1 MLMGIGPVSAALPEV
16 WLVLSASGGIHGATA
31 HRLQEIWAVE
41 DRPTLDWRVC
51 TWAELSL
58 AAGVLPQ
65 LVVTLGAAAY
75 LEGVELSLASPALQ
89 RVPALAALL
98 PQAGFPSPR
107 ARGSWR
113 SAAVFLDQPVE
124 RIVQLLRLALPGHSR
139 IGVLFGP
146 DSIAVKPA
154 LARALAGHGLTL
166 VAQTVPDTAAGPYP
180 ALRALLDE
188 VDLLLALPDKL
199 VFSSS
204 NMYNILL
211 AAYRQRVPVVS
222 YSAAHVRAGALMSL
236 HTEPADV
243 ARQLAEALRQWQ
255 AGRGLPPPAAA
266 ASGSVAV
273 NEQVARSLGLSLPP
287 ALELERALRLKGGAS

>member
-1 MLMGIGPVSAALPEV
+1 MLMGIGSVSAALPEV
-16 WLVLSASGGIHGATA
+16 WLVLSAPGGIHAATA
-31 HRLQEIWAVE
+31 TRLQEIWAAE
-41 DRPTLDWRVC
+41 DRPTLDWRIG
-51 TWAELSL
+51 TWAELPV
-58 AAGVLPQ
+58 AGVLPQ

-75 LEGVELSLASPALQ
+75 LEGVELSLTSQALQ
-89 RVPALAALL
+89 RIPVLAALL
-98 PQAGFPSPR
+98 PQAGFPSSR

-113 SAAVFLDQPVE
+113 SAAVFLDQPAE
-124 RIVQLLRLALPGHSR
+124 RIVQLLRLALPEHAR

-154 LARALAGHGLTL
+154 LARALSGRGLTL
-166 VAQTVPDTAAGPYP
+166 VSQTVPDTGVGPYP
-180 ALRALLDE
+180 ALRTLLDE

-236 HTEPADV
+236 HTEPSDV
-243 ARQLAEALRQWQ
+243 ARQLADALRQWH
-255 AGRGLPPPAAA
+255 AGGGLPPPAAA
-266 ASGSVAV
+266 ASGSVSV
-273 NEQVARSLGLSLPP
+273 NGQVARSLGLSLPHP
-287 ALELERALRLKGGAS
+287 LDLERALRPKGGLS